1 MLSQCMVLIIS
12 AARAPRPEGTVRVTF
27 SLTVWKCALANDLTH
42 LGSIIF

>member
-12 AARAPRPEGTVRVTF
+12 AARAPEGTARVTF